1 MANPIIDY
9 DVNIIYAGA
18 NLRVE
23 GEGTPNIT
31 AIYDDVAAV
40 GTLATCRVNIQYSN
54 VQWTLNN
61 DNSVTITGNITTS
74 TLTRN
79 RVYQG
84 SSGLL
89 FNIWADFNGAR
100 RFSTTVVGASSG
112 TYNLNFPPSFSIT
125 VPPQSTS
132 TAASIH
138 YFNQW
143 TEGGS
148 SPSYQPDEF
157 TVGLIVTNPNL
168 PDYRPGAIRD
178 SSGVWL
184 SHNRS
189 GGEVHILT
197 GGGTWREERTM
208 NGGDG
213 KGNPP
218 SIRKNDLWFNQRKIG
233 KE

>member
-9 DVNIIYAGA
+9 DVDIIHTGA

-31 AIYDDVAAV
+31 AVYDDVAAV

-61 DNSVTITGNITTS
+61 DNSVTITGNITAA
-74 TLTRN
+74 TLVRN
-79 RVYQG
+79 REYQG

-89 FNIWADFNGAR
+89 FNIYADFNGSR
-100 RFSTTVVGASSG
+100 KFSTTVVGASSG
-112 TYNLNFPPSFSIT
+112 TYNLNFPSSFSIT
-125 VPPQSTS
+125 VPPLTTS

-148 SPSYQPDEF
+148 DPHYQPD
-157 TVGLIVTNPNL
+157 
-168 PDYRPGAIRD
+168 
-178 SSGVWL
+178 
-184 SHNRS
+184 
-189 GGEVHILT
+189 
-197 GGGTWREERTM
+197 
-208 NGGDG
+208 
-213 KGNPP
+213 
-218 SIRKNDLWFNQRKIG
+218 
-233 KE
+233 

>member
-1 MANPIIDY
+1 MANPNIDY
-9 DVNIIYAGA
+9 DVDIIHTGA

-61 DNSVTITGNITTS
+61 DNSVTVTGNITS
-74 TLTRN
+74 ATLTRT

-84 SSGLL
+84 SSGLMW
-89 FNIWADFNGAR
+89 NIWADFNGER

-112 TYNLNFPPSFSIT
+112 TYNLNFPSSFSIT
-125 VPPQSTS
+125 VPPLTTS

-143 TEGGS
+143 TQGGS
-148 SPSYQPDEF
+148 DPSYQPDEF

-168 PDYRPGAIRD
+168 PDYRPGKIWDGSA
-178 SSGVWL
+178 WK
-184 SHNRS
+184 SHNRAAGFEKVNTS
-189 GGEVHILT
+189 PSTTREMRTQDGSV
-197 GGGTWREERTM
+197 GT
-208 NGGDG
+208 
-213 KGNPP
+213 GNPP
-218 SIRKNDLWFNQRKIG
+218 TIYNAAWKNQRKIG
-233 KE
+233 SE

>member
-9 DVNIIYAGA
+9 DVDVIHTGA

-31 AIYDDVAAV
+31 AVYDDIAPV

-61 DNSVTITGNITTS
+61 DNSVTITGNITAA
-74 TLTRN
+74 TLVRTK
-79 RVYQG
+79 VYQG

-89 FNIWADFNGAR
+89 FNIRVDFNGANK
-100 RFSTTVVGASSG
+100 FSTTVVGDSSG
-112 TYNLNFPPSFSIT
+112 TYNLNFPSSFSIT

-148 SPSYQPDEF
+148 DPSYQPDEF

-168 PDYRPGAIRD
+168 PDYRPGKIWNGSA
-178 SSGVWL
+178 WM

-189 GGEVHILT
+189 AGFEKINTSPANTREMRTQDGGV
-197 GGGTWREERTM
+197 GT
-208 NGGDG
+208 
-213 KGNPP
+213 GNPP
-218 SIRKNDLWFNQRKIG
+218 TIYNAAWKNQRKIG
-233 KE
+233 NE

>member
-9 DVNIIYAGA
+9 DVDVIHAGA

-23 GEGTPNIT
+23 GDGTPNIT
-31 AIYDDVAAV
+31 AIYDDVALV

-61 DNSVTITGNITTS
+61 DNSVTVTGNITS
-74 TLTRN
+74 AALTRT

-84 SSGLL
+84 SNGLMW
-89 FNIWADFNGAR
+89 NIWADFNGER
-100 RFSTTVVGASSG
+100 RFYTTVVGASSG
-112 TYNLNFPPSFSIT
+112 TYNLNFPSSFSIT
-125 VPPQSTS
+125 VPPLTTS

-143 TEGGS
+143 TQGGS
-148 SPSYQPDEF
+148 DPSYQPDEF

-168 PDYRPGAIRD
+168 PDYRPGKIWNGSA
-178 SSGVWL
+178 WM

-189 GGEVHILT
+189 AGFEKINTSSTNTREMRTQDGGE
-197 GGGTWREERTM
+197 GT
-208 NGGDG
+208 
-213 KGNPP
+213 GNPP
-218 SIRKNDLWFNQRKIG
+218 TIYNSAWKNQRKIG
-233 KE
+233 NE

>member
-9 DVNIIYAGA
+9 DVNIIHSGA

-31 AIYDDVAAV
+31 AIYDDVTASSV
-40 GTLATCRVNIQYSN
+40 TLANCRVNIQYSN

-61 DNSVTITGNITTS
+61 DNSVTITGNITS
-74 TLTRN
+74 ATLTRT

-84 SSGLL
+84 SSGLMY
-89 FNIWADFNGAR
+89 NIWALFNGER
-100 RFSTTVVGASSG
+100 KFFTTVIGASSG
-112 TYNLNFPPSFSIT
+112 TYNLNFPASFSIT

-138 YFNQW
+138 YFSQW
-143 TEGGS
+143 TGGT
-148 SPSYQPDEF
+148 YEPDEF

-168 PDYRPGAIRD
+168 PDYRPGAIRN

-197 GGGTWREERTM
+197 GEGKWREERTA
-208 NGGDG
+208 GAPSE

-218 SIRKNDLWFNQRKIG
+218 SIRKDNAWFNQKKIG

>member
-1 MANPIIDY
+1 MANPTIDY
-9 DVNIIYAGA
+9 DVDVIHAGA

-31 AIYDDVAAV
+31 AVYDDVTAASI
-40 GTLATCRVNIQYSN
+40 TLANCRVNIQYSN

-61 DNSVTITGNITTS
+61 DNSVTVTGNITS
-74 TLTRN
+74 AVLTRT

-84 SSGLL
+84 SSGVMY
-89 FNIWADFNGAR
+89 NIWAEFNGAR
-100 RFSTTVVGASSG
+100 RFSTTVVGESSG
-112 TYNLNFPPSFSIT
+112 TYNLNFPSSFSIT
-125 VPPQSTS
+125 VQPQSTS
-132 TAASIH
+132 TAASVH

-143 TEGGS
+143 VGGV
-148 SPSYQPDEF
+148 YDPDEF

-178 SSGVWL
+178 SDGVWQ

-189 GGEVHILT
+189 GGEVHIYT
-197 GGGTWREERTM
+197 GSSVWREERTM
-208 NGGDG
+208 NGGEG

>member
-9 DVNIIYAGA
+9 DVDVIHAGA

-31 AIYDDVAAV
+31 AIYDDVALV

-61 DNSVTITGNITTS
+61 DNSVTVTGNITS
-74 TLTRN
+74 ATLTRT

-84 SSGLL
+84 SNGLMW
-89 FNIWADFNGAR
+89 NIWADFNGER

-112 TYNLNFPPSFSIT
+112 TYSLNFPSSFSIT
-125 VPPQSTS
+125 IPPLTTS
-132 TAASIH
+132 TAASVH

-143 TEGGS
+143 TQGGS
-148 SPSYQPDEF
+148 DPQYQPDEF

-168 PDYRPGAIRD
+168 PDYRPGKIWNGSA
-178 SSGVWL
+178 WM

-189 GGEVHILT
+189 AGFEKINTSSTNTREMRTQDGGE
-197 GGGTWREERTM
+197 GT
-208 NGGDG
+208 
-213 KGNPP
+213 GNPP
-218 SIRKNDLWFNQRKIG
+218 TIYNSAWKNQRKIG
-233 KE
+233 NE

>member
-1 MANPIIDY
+1 MANPTLNY
-9 DVNIIYAGA
+9 DVDVIHAGA

-31 AIYDDVAAV
+31 AIYDDVALV

-61 DNSVTITGNITTS
+61 DNSVTVTGNITS
-74 TLTRN
+74 ATLTRT

-84 SSGLL
+84 NNGLMW
-89 FNIWADFNGAR
+89 NIWADFNGER

-112 TYNLNFPPSFSIT
+112 TYSLNFPSSFSIT
-125 VPPQSTS
+125 IPPLTTS
-132 TAASIH
+132 TAASVH

-143 TEGGS
+143 TQGGS
-148 SPSYQPDEF
+148 DPQYQPDEF

-168 PDYRPGAIRD
+168 PDYRPGKIWNGSA
-178 SSGVWL
+178 WM

-189 GGEVHILT
+189 AGFEKINTSSTNTREMRTQDGGE
-197 GGGTWREERTM
+197 GT
-208 NGGDG
+208 
-213 KGNPP
+213 GNPP
-218 SIRKNDLWFNQRKIG
+218 TIYNSAWKNQRKIG
-233 KE
+233 NE

>member
-1 MANPIIDY
+1 MANPILNY
-9 DVNIIYAGA
+9 DVDIIHTGA

-31 AIYDDVAAV
+31 AIYDDVASL

-61 DNSVTITGNITTS
+61 DNSVTITGNITAA

-84 SSGLL
+84 NHGAMW
-89 FNIWADFNGAR
+89 NIWADFNDVR
-100 RFSTTVVGASSG
+100 RFAVTVVGASSG
-112 TYNLNFPPSFSIT
+112 TYNLNFPSSFSIT

-132 TAASIH
+132 TAASVH

-148 SPSYQPDEF
+148 DPSYQPDEF

-168 PDYRPGAIRD
+168 PDYRPGKIWD
-178 SSGVWL
+178 GSTWL
-184 SHNRS
+184 SHNRAAGFEKINTS
-189 GGEVHILT
+189 SANTREMRTQDGGV
-197 GGGTWREERTM
+197 GT
-208 NGGDG
+208 
-213 KGNPP
+213 GNPP
-218 SIRKNDLWFNQRKIG
+218 TIYNATWKNQRKIG
-233 KE
+233 NE